1 MLNIFSIFYNI
12 LLLFVYILIL
22 PFLLLKLRNKK
33 YKEAIP
39 AKFFLK
45 NNPKFDFTGVWFHSC
60 SMGEVKAIKP
70 LIDEFQDKANI
81 SVITNTG
88 YEEAKL
94 YTKNVRFLPYEI
106 FLPFWVNRQKVLVV
120 MEAELWYM
128 LFFMAKR
135 KGTKTILINARI
147 SDRSYKSY
155 LNFRFL
161 YIKIFENIDKVFAQS
176 EIDKKRLIELG
187 AKNVEVIGNIKLAQL
202 PKKNIDFIKPD
213 IQTIV
218 AASTH
223 EGEEK
228 LILNAYKKK
237 YGKLIVV
244 PRHPERFPKVDIMI
258 SEFIK
263 NKDLTYHKFSQKDD
277 FSSDIILVDKMG
289 ILNDIYAISDIT
301 ILGGAFAKV
310 GGHNPI
316 EPAFFGSKII
326 SGKNI
331 FNQKS
336 LFSCIKNYYLIEEE
350 ELEDYLKKLD
360 TLLKPELTEAGSFDE
375 IFKEIKKWL

>member
-1 MLNIFSIFYNI
+1 MNLFSIFYNI

-22 PFLLLKLRNKK
+22 PFLLFKLKNKK

-45 NNPKFDFTGVWFHSC
+45 NNPKFDFSGVWFHSC

-70 LIDEFQDKANI
+70 LIDEFKDEANI

-88 YEEAKL
+88 FEEAKQ

-106 FLPFWVNRQKVLVV
+106 FLPFWVNKQKVLVV

-135 KGTKTILINARI
+135 KGAKTILINARI

-155 LNFRFL
+155 LNFKFL
-161 YIKIFENIDKVFAQS
+161 YAKIFQNIDKVFAQS
-176 EIDKKRLIELG
+176 EVDKKRLMELG

-202 PKKNIDFIKPD
+202 PKKRIEFEKANIK
-213 IQTIV
+213 TIV

-228 LILNAYKKK
+228 LILSAYKKE

-244 PRHPERFPKVDIMI
+244 PRHPERFSKVDTMI

-263 NKDLTYHKFSQKDD
+263 NRDLTYHKFSQKED
-277 FSSDIILVDKMG
+277 FSSDIILVDKIG

-336 LFSCIKNYYLIEEE
+336 LFSCIKNYYLIDEE
-350 ELEDYLKKLD
+350 ELEDYLKKSD